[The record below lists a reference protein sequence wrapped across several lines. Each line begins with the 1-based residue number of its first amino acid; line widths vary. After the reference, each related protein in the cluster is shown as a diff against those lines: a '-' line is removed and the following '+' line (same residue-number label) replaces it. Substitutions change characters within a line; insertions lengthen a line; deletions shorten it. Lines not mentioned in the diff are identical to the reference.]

1 MAHRVKFLCYSCK
14 GECRYM
20 NNDNATKI
28 IDDIPVINIDIPHS
42 GFAKAPISTLI
53 KITNMKGNESDG

>member
-1 MAHRVKFLCYSCK
+1 
-14 GECRYM
+14 M